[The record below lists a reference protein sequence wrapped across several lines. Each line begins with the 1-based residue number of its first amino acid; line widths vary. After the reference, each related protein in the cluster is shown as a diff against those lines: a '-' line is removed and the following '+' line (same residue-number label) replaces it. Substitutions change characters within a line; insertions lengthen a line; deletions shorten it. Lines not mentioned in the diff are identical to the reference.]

1 MKKLDISEDDLI
13 NIGINMAQREGL
25 SNITIRSFAKEA
37 DVSVGT
43 VYQFFKDKNTLIN
56 KIMNSYWKETLNLE
70 VENIIENSRD
80 FLESLDEIYSLI
92 YKKSLEFHDFSLNY
106 LMSSKSKPSDNTMDL
121 KLFALK
127 NKLEKLLNKDIN
139 VKEKINLITTDDE
152 FLDFI
157 IDNILSQIKR
167 RNSNLG
173 FFRKTLEIILN

>member
-1 MKKLDISEDDLI
+1 
-13 NIGINMAQREGL
+13 
-25 SNITIRSFAKEA
+25 
-37 DVSVGT
+37 
-43 VYQFFKDKNTLIN
+43 
-56 KIMNSYWKETLNLE
+56 
-70 VENIIENSRD
+70 
-80 FLESLDEIYSLI
+80 
-92 YKKSLEFHDFSLNY
+92 
-106 LMSSKSKPSDNTMDL
+106 MDL